1 MPKFANLQ
9 IMEQL
14 FAYGTLMHP
23 PLTAEVIGRMPE
35 SRAARLNGY
44 ARYRIRGLWYPGIV
58 PAENMYVDGCLFSG
72 LDQGYLAVLD
82 QYESDRYV
90 RNSVMADLDGR
101 ATPCF
106 AYVIRPDCTR
116 ELSTE
121 SWNLAA
127 FLNGAYGPPNGS

>member
-1 MPKFANLQ
+1 
-9 IMEQL
+9 
-14 FAYGTLMHP
+14 
-23 PLTAEVIGRMPE
+23 TAEVIGRMPE

-72 LDQGYLAVLD
+72 LDQGDLAVLD
-82 QYESDRYV
+82 RYESDRYV